1 MDDFDKKVIKDVIV
15 EIVNLTRATFKEAE
29 ELRKI
34 LADDYELRFRKVV
47 VDISHCE
54 FIDSTFLGVLVVALK
69 NMTKIGSELRLVK
82 PSNAAYSMMISVGT
96 FKIFNSY
103 DTVEEAIASF
113 DTP

>member
-15 EIVNLTRATFKEAE
+15 EIVNITRATYKEAE

-82 PSNAAYSMMISVGT
+82 PSLAAYSMMESVGT

-103 DTVEEAIASF
+103 DTVEDAIASF